1 MLRKSMLMLATS
13 FAAGL
18 LFINLYNSMID
29 AVNWGSNIPTS
40 IQTARDYFKT
50 VNPGDFF
57 RVFTPMNQVL
67 ALLALIVCWKAGKSV
82 RLYCGVALLFSLA
95 VDVMTFGFFYPRN
108 DIMFINPIQGNI
120 DAIKTAWSQWS
131 SVNWIRSGLQLMN
144 LVFDFAALSLLLKT
158 DK

>member
-1 MLRKSMLMLATS
+1 MLATS